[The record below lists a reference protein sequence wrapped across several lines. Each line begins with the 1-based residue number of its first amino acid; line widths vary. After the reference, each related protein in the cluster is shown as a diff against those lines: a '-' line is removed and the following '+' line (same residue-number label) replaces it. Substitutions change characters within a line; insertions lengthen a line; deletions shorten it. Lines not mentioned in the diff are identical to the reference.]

1 MRKVIRSLLNH
12 ELALE
17 VNYSE
22 GIIYCLK
29 QNIKK
34 IISNLLCYSIRMNS
48 EN

>member
-12 ELALE
+12 DLTLE
-17 VNYSE
+17 FNYSE

-29 QNIKK
+29 YNIKK
-34 IISNLLCYSIRMNS
+34 KISNVLCYSIRRNS